1 MAPITIRGS
10 DIENSI
16 DTDRNRENGYIRDI
30 TSEGDIKNVTGK
42 VVSTMKMRY
51 IPNKMIHVRYF
62 TQEGGRGGGTDG
74 IQIDRG
80 GILEI

>member
-16 DTDRNRENGYIRDI
+16 DTDRNRENEYIRDI
-30 TSEGDIKNVTGK
+30 TSGGDIENVTGE

-51 IPNKMIHVRYF
+51 IPKKNDTCQVFHTRGRQRRRY
-62 TQEGGRGGGTDG
+62 RRYTD
-74 IQIDRG
+74 R
-80 GILEI
+80 